1 MDEKLEKYY
10 ENRFS
15 MLITPGWKEL
25 IEDVTAMRDATDRL
39 GGIKTEQDLH
49 YKRGE
54 LSIINWL
61 LGLESMTN
69 DAFTGLTSENTD

>member
-49 YKRGE
+49 YKKDE